1 MADKVKA
8 LKIENAL
15 TGGTQSDPYPVEADP
30 TQDYLAAKGISF
42 ENSDTQLFDLSVSGE
57 IQYRDSVQ
65 TTYKTLN
72 ASTPGAVPQLYVDPA
87 TPAPQIAWVLA
98 LQTAASGSPLG
109 LLLSLTVSTSTYSY
123 SLKYRTLEGTTVS
136 VPLG

>member
-8 LKIENAL
+8 LKIESAS

-42 ENSDTQLFDLSVSGE
+42 ENSDTQLFDLSASGE
-57 IQYRDSVQ
+57 IQYRDSIQ
-65 TTYKTLN
+65 TAYRKLN
-72 ASTPGAVPQLYVDPA
+72 ASVPGAVPQLYVDPA
-87 TPAPQIAWVLA
+87 VPAQQTAWVLA
-98 LQTAASGSPLG
+98 TQTAESGSPLG
-109 LLLSLTVSTSTYSY
+109 LLLSLTVSITTYSY